1 MIPPTQ
7 TMENTT
13 EVEYISIYDKP
24 KRGRGR
30 PKTCTLTDEE
40 KLERLRVNY
49 KAYFNAN
56 PEKER
61 ERARLGMARFRESKK
76 MKFRKPI
83 IFLAFRKMN
92 FYLKK

>member
-1 MIPPTQ
+1 MKSPTQ
-7 TMENTT
+7 PMGCAT
-13 EVEYISIYDKP
+13 EAEYISIYDRP

-56 PEKER
+56 PEKEQ
-61 ERARLGMARFRESKK
+61 ERARLGMARLRESKK
-76 MKFRKPI
+76 
-83 IFLAFRKMN
+83 
-92 FYLKK
+92 